1 MQVQH
6 RTWLITA
13 KASPLVVALHWS
25 VLAWLPEHMLPGSVC
40 GAEMMWERQRLL
52 PLNSE
57 SLISPQV
64 REVPRLF
71 VECRHSLS
79 NLTVTSTVWFHLP
92 TQMCYE
98 PASLHQP
105 SLFFSNPGQALSHPF
120 LASREG
126 GTSQG
131 LYLAAEKS
139 LTCSAQGCCY
149 CSPVIAKHSMCM
161 CPSDL
166 L

>member
-6 RTWLITA
+6 RAWLITA
-13 KASPLVVALHWS
+13 KASSLVVALHWS
-25 VLAWLPEHMLPGSVC
+25 VLAWLPEHMLPVSVC

-71 VECRHSLS
+71 VECRHSLR
-79 NLTVTSTVWFHLP
+79 NLAVTSTIWFHLP
-92 TQMCYE
+92 TQMRYE

-105 SLFFSNPGQALSHPF
+105 SLFF
-120 LASREG
+120 
-126 GTSQG
+126 
-131 LYLAAEKS
+131 
-139 LTCSAQGCCY
+139 
-149 CSPVIAKHSMCM
+149 
-161 CPSDL
+161 
-166 L
+166 